1 MFIVV
6 NILACQHTCMHCN
19 LMQQQIITENVKKIT
34 SIPLS
39 ALTLF
44 GNKTGIWTTPPMIL
58 KSSLLMYLINS
69 RKTVIKQ
76 LQDNKI
82 ITPHART
89 HARTH
94 THTHTHTHT
103 FNGPLCRTTRVSRY
117 QKGKTNLDFTE
128 ARDSE
133 WQWHQLDHMQVCT
146 SFQTDNHANTH
157 HSVFYRS
164 YALPVAQPAASKH

>member
-19 LMQQQIITENVKKIT
+19 LRQQQIITENVKKIT

-69 RKTVIKQ
+69 RKTVIN
-76 LQDNKI
+76 L
-82 ITPHART
+82 TA
-89 HARTH
+89 
-94 THTHTHTHT
+94 
-103 FNGPLCRTTRVSRY
+103 LCA
-117 QKGKTNLDFTE
+117 G
-128 ARDSE
+128 
-133 WQWHQLDHMQVCT
+133 
-146 SFQTDNHANTH
+146 
-157 HSVFYRS
+157 
-164 YALPVAQPAASKH
+164 LPG